1 MISNDQLRAAFL
13 TPAMKHYFERKLADL
28 SSAEAAARI
37 EELLKY
43 LNMTAHSHGSIPVND
58 EIDVVWHLWVLKTK
72 EYAQLCRKLEG
83 GKFIHHSSNDYEE
96 YADRDVKERPVD
108 LQRAMAILRSYV
120 VNYGPFEADRVK
132 YWPVAEQVIQQLG
145 WTVDRLNAWLGAAT
159 TASEPAIDHQP
170 ALETAQ

>member
-1 MISNDQLRAAFL
+1 MISNEQLRAAFL

-58 EIDVVWHLWVLKTK
+58 EIDDVWHLWVLQTK
-72 EYAQLCRKLEG
+72 EYMQLCRKLQG

-96 YADRDVKERPVD
+96 YADRDIKERPVD

-120 VNYGPFEADRVK
+120 VNYGAFQADRVK
-132 YWPVAEQVIQQLG
+132 YWPVAAQVLQQLD
-145 WTVDRLNAWLGAAT
+145 WTVDRLNAWLGAAA
-159 TASEPAIDHQP
+159 TASEPAIDRQP
-170 ALETAQ
+170 ALEGVQ